1 MNDGKRISVVV
12 LDKRP
17 IAYRRKV
24 YARFSGVNE
33 TARRFSE
40 NFAVFISYEAAVPV
54 DRGHASHVTVRSPR
68 LRSFVLKPLIKS
80 ESSQFHSKLSGL
92 VRLDCRLATAWVSA
106 RANTRVRSVVCAPLS
121 TRWGGHRI
129 SHETLRHAISTR
141 VHP

>member
-40 NFAVFISYEAAVPV
+40 NFAVFISYEAAVLV
-54 DRGHASHVTVRSPR
+54 DRGHASHVAVRSPR

-80 ESSQFHSKLSGL
+80 EISKFHAKLSGL
-92 VRLDCRLATAWVSA
+92 IRLDSWLAAVWICA
-106 RANTRVRSVVCAPLS
+106 RANITITGRQKQSFWLS
-121 TRWGGHRI
+121 G
-129 SHETLRHAISTR
+129 L
-141 VHP
+141 